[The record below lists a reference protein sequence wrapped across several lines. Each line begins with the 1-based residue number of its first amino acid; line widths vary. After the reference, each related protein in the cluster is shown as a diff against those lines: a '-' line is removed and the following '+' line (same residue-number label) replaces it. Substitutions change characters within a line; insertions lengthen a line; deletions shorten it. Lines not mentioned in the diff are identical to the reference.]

1 MANYNIHFL
10 LLATFILISLT
21 SQSHQQSLEI
31 PAIISAA
38 PALLPDPPNTEILSP
53 DITPL
58 LPSPGGPARPSM
70 PTIPSSR
77 SPPNPDSTTTV
88 WPDSVS
94 AFAPTGPVQES
105 SAVSRVLGKG
115 SLIKVEAFF
124 GFLAHCLFMMFFMI

>member
-1 MANYNIHFL
+1 MANKNSHFIF
-10 LLATFILISLT
+10 LAIFILSLT
-21 SQSHQQSLEI
+21 SKSHQQSLQI

-38 PALLPDPPNTEILSP
+38 PALLPDDPNTEILSP

-58 LPSPGGPARPSM
+58 FPSPGGPARSSM
-70 PTIPSSR
+70 PTTIPSSR

-105 SAVSRVLGKG
+105 SAVSKGLGKG
-115 SLIKVEAFF
+115 IYISSFF
-124 GFLAHCLFMMFFMI
+124 ALFMMFFMI